1 MKKRYSQCFGV
12 CLLSTA
18 FKHLTP
24 DTINSMVGS

>member
-1 MKKRYSQCFGV
+1 MKNRYSQCFGV

-18 FKHLTP
+18 FKYLIP